1 MFCFIYAANL
11 QAAQVVDETFRQF
24 SGCTQTARR
33 IHPSSDIV
41 TFSSTRILLLFRLCA
56 FLHLCCACAREC
68 VRRCTS
74 VSHRVGIKAWD
85 DPFFNEQT
93 LHFDRSLTRHYR
105 SLGASAL
112 LIQHPQHP
120 HAHSQALTFTQ
131 TPCFSSQQIHGLI
144 SDWNSP
150 GI

>member
-41 TFSSTRILLLFRLCA
+41 TFSSTRILLLFRLCV
-56 FLHLCCACAREC
+56 FC
-68 VRRCTS
+68 VVHVHVNVC
-74 VSHRVGIKAWD
+74 VDAPVCHRVGIKAWD